1 MKKFLVIILAAQIV
15 WLAGCASVPRRSDT
29 VYTTYRDT
37 PAYYSQPAY
46 NSQPVYVQPTP
57 QPVYAQSQP
66 SSQDEYNKKII
77 KQGLLGAAT
86 GALAAG
92 TSGGKAGTGALIGAG
107 TNIIGGALL
116 DYLTTQQSQSQQTQY
131 APYVN
136 QWNQQNPN
144 TNRIVRKYDSNGN
157 VISEEVFTR

>member
-1 MKKFLVIILAAQIV
+1 MKKSIFIILAAELV
-15 WLAGCASVPRRSDT
+15 GLAGCATAPTQSRPVYHNRSQ
-29 VYTTYRDT
+29 
-37 PAYYSQPAY
+37 YS
-46 NSQPVYVQPTP
+46 SQPVYTQSYQ
-57 QPVYAQSQP
+57 QPVYQSSSQPVYTQSQP
-66 SSQDEYNKKII
+66 PQEDYNKKII

-86 GALAAG
+86 GAIAAEA
-92 TSGGKAGTGALIGAG
+92 SGGKAGTGALVGAG

-116 DYLTTQQSQSQQTQY
+116 DYITNPQSQPQQTQY

-157 VISEEVFTR
+157 VVSEEVYTR

>member
-1 MKKFLVIILAAQIV
+1 MKKFLLVALGIPMVGLV
-15 WLAGCASVPRRSDT
+15 GCASTPGRSGT
-29 VYTTYRDT
+29 VYTTTSPVY
-37 PAYYSQPAY
+37 Q
-46 NSQPVYVQPTP
+46 SQPVYVQPSP

-86 GALAAG
+86 GAIASEV
-92 TSGGKAGTGALIGAG
+92 SGGKAGTGALVGAG
-107 TNIIGGALL
+107 TNILGGALF
-116 DYLTTQQSQSQQTQY
+116 DVLTTPQSQPQQVQY

-144 TNRIVRKYDSNGN
+144 TNRIVRKFDSNGL